1 MRFLLTAPLICPD
14 CAEFWV
20 EGPPACEVPMAGL
33 PSFEDLRTRVLH
45 EIEFSTQIIRQGHE
59 VTPRFVAL
67 TSDGPHTIVLP
78 LPDSMEERAR
88 GIRLLRL
95 FLIWK
100 QAHALIGS
108 AELKEPNA
116 VVAYGLMGREAI
128 VALRAVRTNPL
139 QFGDVEWLGAEAVGE
154 EVLNLL
160 PARISTLSR
169 EELAELEG
177 AFGPD
182 GGFLVIGPNTEIG

>member
-1 MRFLLTAPLICPD
+1 
-14 CAEFWV
+14 
-20 EGPPACEVPMAGL
+20 MAGQ
-33 PSFEDLRTRVLH
+33 PSLEDLRTRVLH

-78 LPDSMEERAR
+78 LPDSREERAR

-100 QAHALIGS
+100 QAHALVGS

-116 VVAYGLMGREAI
+116 VVAYGLVGREAV
-128 VALRAVRTNPL
+128 VALRAVQANPL
-139 QFGDVEWLGAEAVGE
+139 QFGDVEWLGAEAVGH

-160 PARISTLSR
+160 PERISALSR
-169 EELAELEG
+169 EELAELED
-177 AFGPD
+177 AFGLDGRFQVIAPD
-182 GGFLVIGPNTEIG
+182 TEIG